1 MAMDFLSSL
10 PTSGVPDFTPSPEE
24 TWALLSSPPP
34 FPSSSLPSSSPSYAV
49 LNNLVVSFDKDT
61 IDQSEE
67 LVALLRER
75 GREGGRGGG
84 RVEHVRLV
92 GTHLTPNTPQGVLD
106 ADSEEKM
113 EEVKEK
119 DRVWDTYERKWVE
132 EVGEE
137 RLGAE
142 GGSDASA
149 RTVAKVARRELDA

>member
-1 MAMDFLSSL
+1 
-10 PTSGVPDFTPSPEE
+10 
-24 TWALLSSPPP
+24 
-34 FPSSSLPSSSPSYAV
+34 V

>member
-1 MAMDFLSSL
+1 
-10 PTSGVPDFTPSPEE
+10 
-24 TWALLSSPPP
+24 
-34 FPSSSLPSSSPSYAV
+34 
-49 LNNLVVSFDKDT
+49 
-61 IDQSEE
+61 
-67 LVALLRER
+67 
-75 GREGGRGGG
+75 
-84 RVEHVRLV
+84 
-92 GTHLTPNTPQGVLD
+92 LTPNTPQGVLD